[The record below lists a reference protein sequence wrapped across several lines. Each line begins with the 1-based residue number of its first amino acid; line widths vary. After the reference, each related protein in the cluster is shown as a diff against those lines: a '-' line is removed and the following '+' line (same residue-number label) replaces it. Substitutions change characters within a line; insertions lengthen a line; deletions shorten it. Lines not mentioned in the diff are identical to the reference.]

1 MKEKIFISL
10 SILLLIMGVCFAL
23 SKNERV
29 LLNKQVSIVYEGKTM
44 AFYDANGTRVF
55 PLTYNGSTYLPIR
68 ALSALFDT
76 KIKWDA
82 QERAI
87 YLGEGE
93 ISKACAKETKERSEG
108 VVTNVDAVIN
118 GNLKVYCNGQFQ
130 LFFDANNNDILP
142 ISYNDTTYLPV
153 RALSQL
159 FNKRIDWDDSKKEIT
174 IANSGV
180 SSSEYERTSSGGLF
194 GIAKN
199 FSPMMSLSVDSAAS
213 TGMAVESSTLGLS
226 VGGAKDTNNFRE
238 NIKDG
243 YFPISTDITY
253 NGLFYDYM
261 FDITTNNGNKTD
273 DLFSPAY
280 STAIS
285 KDPISGKNEYYMTVG
300 LNSNIKES
308 DFSRKK
314 LNLVVVLDISGSMSS
329 YLDEY
334 YYDNPFKEYTD
345 YTRKTNM
352 KAAAESLNTLLDHL
366 KADDRFGLVLFDS
379 TAEVKKELTTVSK
392 IDLKKFKGDILEIA
406 PRGGTNFEAGY
417 KYGTALYNYIEDAN
431 AEEYENRIIVITDAM
446 PNTGVTTPGALM
458 NMVNENA
465 NKGIYT
471 SFIGV
476 GVDFNTKLIE
486 EISDVKGANYYS
498 VHNSQDFEKRM
509 GEEFEYMVTPLV
521 FDLSLDVDSDYFDIE
536 AVYGSDTKE
545 NQKGNIMH
553 VNTLFP
559 SKSEGGEVKGGI
571 VLIKLK
577 EKDGKSKGN
586 LVVKVSYKDRNG
598 KSHSNSQNVSFKNT
612 ENEYYENTGI
622 RKGILLTRYVNAMKN
637 WILYERSEHKHSRF
651 LITPVIG
658 IMDCRLLPR
667 EVEIVLGEH
676 ERTSVKLSV
685 SKEYKEVFRNLKSYI
700 EAENKELKDD
710 TLNQEIKVIDLLLE
724 A

>member
-1 MKEKIFISL
+1 MKERILVFLIC
-10 SILLLIMGVCFAL
+10 LLLVMGVCFAL
-23 SKNERV
+23 TKNEKV
-29 LLNKQVSIVYEGKTM
+29 LLNKQISITYEGKPM
-44 AFYDANGTRVF
+44 AFYDANGNRVY
-55 PLTYNGSTYLPIR
+55 PITYDGSTYLPIR

-76 KIKWDA
+76 KIKWD
-82 QERAI
+82 EENRTI

-93 ISKACAKETKERSEG
+93 ISKECAKETSEKSEG
-108 VVTNVDAVIN
+108 TLENVDAIIN
-118 GNLKVYCNGQFQ
+118 GSLKVYYNGKFQ

-142 ISYNDTTYLPV
+142 ISYNGTTYLPV
-153 RALSQL
+153 RALSEL
-159 FNKRIDWDDSKKEIT
+159 FGKTIRWDDTKKEVSIT
-174 IANSGV
+174 NEKSYYGNR
-180 SSSEYERTSSGGLF
+180 ETSYGGF
-194 GIAKN
+194 TGGIAKN
-199 FSPMMSLSVDSAAS
+199 SAPMMALSADSAMSSSLMKES
-213 TGMAVESSTLGLS
+213 TIGLS
-226 VGGAKDTNNFRE
+226 VGGAKDANNFRE

-261 FDITTNNGNKTD
+261 FDIKTEKETSTD

-285 KDPISGKNEYYMTVG
+285 KDPVSGKNEYYMTVG

-334 YYDNPFKEYTD
+334 YYDNPFKDFSD
-345 YTRKTNM
+345 YNRKTNM
-352 KAAAESLNTLLDHL
+352 RAAAESLNALLDHL
-366 KADDRFGLVLFDS
+366 NSDDRFGLVLFDS
-379 TAEVKKELTTVSK
+379 TAEVQKELTPISK
-392 IDLKKFKGDILEIA
+392 IDLKKFKGDILEIS

-417 KYGTALYNYIEDAN
+417 KYGTALYNYIEEIN
-431 AEEYENRIIVITDAM
+431 PEEYENRIIVITDAM
-446 PNTGVTTPGALM
+446 PNTGVTKAGSLM
-458 NMVNENA
+458 NMVAENA

-476 GVDFNTKLIE
+476 GVDFNTNLIE

-498 VHNSQDFEKRM
+498 VHNSQDFERRM

-521 FDLSLDVDSDYFDIE
+521 FDLSLDIDSDYFDIE
-536 AVYGSDTKE
+536 AVYGSDTKD
-545 NQKGNIMH
+545 NKKGNIMY

-577 EKDGKSKGN
+577 AKNEKTNGN
-586 LVVKVSYKDRNG
+586 VAVKVSYKDRNG
-598 KSHSNSQNVSFKNT
+598 KEHNNSQIVLFKNS
-612 ENEYYENTGI
+612 NDEYYENTGI
-622 RKGILLTRYVNAMKN
+622 RKGILLTRYVNTMKN
-637 WILYERSEHKHSRF
+637 WILYERSEHRQPRF

-658 IMDCRLLPR
+658 IMDCKLLPP
-667 EVEIVLGEH
+667 EIEIVLGEH

-685 SKEYKEVFRNLKSYI
+685 SSEYKEIFRNLKQYI
-700 EAENKELKDD
+700 ENENKVLKDD
-710 TLNQEIKVIDLLLE
+710 TLKQEINVIDMLLE

>member
-1 MKEKIFISL
+1 
-10 SILLLIMGVCFAL
+10 
-23 SKNERV
+23 
-29 LLNKQVSIVYEGKTM
+29 
-44 AFYDANGTRVF
+44 
-55 PLTYNGSTYLPIR
+55 
-68 ALSALFDT
+68 
-76 KIKWDA
+76 
-82 QERAI
+82 
-87 YLGEGE
+87 
-93 ISKACAKETKERSEG
+93 
-108 VVTNVDAVIN
+108 
-118 GNLKVYCNGQFQ
+118 
-130 LFFDANNNDILP
+130 
-142 ISYNDTTYLPV
+142 
-153 RALSQL
+153 
-159 FNKRIDWDDSKKEIT
+159 
-174 IANSGV
+174 
-180 SSSEYERTSSGGLF
+180 
-194 GIAKN
+194 
-199 FSPMMSLSVDSAAS
+199 
-213 TGMAVESSTLGLS
+213 
-226 VGGAKDTNNFRE
+226 
-238 NIKDG
+238 
-243 YFPISTDITY
+243 
-253 NGLFYDYM
+253 M

-366 KADDRFGLVLFDS
+366 NADDRFGLVLFDS

-417 KYGTALYNYIEDAN
+417 KYGTALYNYIEDTN
-431 AEEYENRIIVITDAM
+431 SEEYENRIIVITDAM

-598 KSHSNSQNVSFKNT
+598 KNHSNSQNVSFKNT

-658 IMDCRLLPR
+658 IMDCRLLPP